1 MHHAIVVLF
10 FLCFHIS
17 LSAEI
22 CKPDLQPSSKCSEWK
37 EGGYCTGSWEST
49 YYMKTNCYS
58 TCRGCQGPN
67 YWVSWTPNQV
77 QLQLMEVSTV
87 FREYGFYRI
96 VVTPKADV
104 LKDRDILQSFNH
116 GQKSWDKFALL
127 ALLHTGQTRIQL
139 HPPSPTP
146 HSTYNVGN

>member
-1 MHHAIVVLF
+1 MDILVVKNNISCVKGYDLPTGFIYYLVSEIIKRRMHHAIVVLF

-67 YWVSWTPNQV
+67 Y
-77 QLQLMEVSTV
+77 
-87 FREYGFYRI
+87 
-96 VVTPKADV
+96 
-104 LKDRDILQSFNH
+104 
-116 GQKSWDKFALL
+116 
-127 ALLHTGQTRIQL
+127 
-139 HPPSPTP
+139 
-146 HSTYNVGN
+146 